1 MNAIA
6 QWILANPT
14 EALALVSAGVSLVVA
29 GLSKLPWLGVPEA
42 KLRRWLTTV
51 VVAVV
56 TGVATE
62 WMAPPFE
69 WGNAAATV
77 LALLGG
83 ATVVYRAIKWLR
95 EWLRKMLK
103 HEEKPV
109 E

>member
-14 EALALVSAGVSLVVA
+14 EALALVSAGVALVVA

-62 WMAPPFE
+62 WLSPPFE
-69 WGNAAATV
+69 WGKAFTLV
-77 LALLGG
+77 LGALGG
-83 ATVVYRAIKWLR
+83 ATAIYRAVKWLLSLMR
-95 EWLRKMLK
+95 PKAEGTNG
-103 HEEKPV
+103 
-109 E
+109 